1 MMFDLFTVL
10 DACAKVPADF
20 SVKADVNGVQTE
32 VISSDNFYKYCEYH
46 YWDRNVYSRC
56 EVLEGVV
63 LDFQNA
69 WSTFLA
75 FEQTNIDKMVSVYLS
90 EYNPLNNTDRTENT
104 TITSSGTDTTTN
116 TATYGK
122 TTQNSGNDV
131 NIDTSSATGYNNASE
146 FTPTAKDESNTTHG
160 KKITDGGS
168 DVNVNGVTY
177 GKKDVTEF
185 HTSGTIGVITNQDMI
200 EKELKLRENVLA
212 TKIITK
218 FIRQTTMYC

>member
-20 SVKADVNGVQTE
+20 SIKADVNGVQTE

-46 YWDRNVYSRC
+46 FYDRNVFSRC
-56 EVLEGVV
+56 DVLEGVV

-122 TTQNSGNDV
+122 TTHNSGTDNV
-131 NIDTSSATGYNNASE
+131 TDTSSANGYDNPSMSPTG
-146 FTPTAKDESNTTHG
+146 KDESITTHG
-160 KKITDGGS
+160 KMVSDGGQ
-168 DVNVNGVTY
+168 DQNTTGVTY

>member
-20 SVKADVNGVQTE
+20 SIKADVNGVQTE

-46 YWDRNVYSRC
+46 FYDRNVFSRC
-56 EVLEGVV
+56 DVLEGVV

-90 EYNPLNNTDRTENT
+90 EYNPLNNTERLEET
-104 TITSSGTDTTTN
+104 TIQSSGTDN
-116 TATYGK
+116 TSNTIVYGKSTRNSGTDASTDTSLASGYNNPEALSPTSKNESGITYGK
-122 TTQNSGNDV
+122 TIADTGTDQN
-131 NIDTSSATGYNNASE
+131 
-146 FTPTAKDESNTTHG
+146 NT
-160 KKITDGGS
+160 
-168 DVNVNGVTY
+168 GVTY
-177 GKKDVTEF
+177 GKKDVTTF